1 MTQHDTTAGGIRS
14 PRTTAVTDAAWRD
27 PARPLDER
35 VGALIAEMTLD
46 EKLAQLYGVWVGASD
61 DGHADVAPHQHDLN
75 DDVDLD
81 AILPAGLGQVT
92 RPFGTAPVDAA
103 AGALSLVRMQERIA
117 AANRFGIPAVA
128 HEECLAGFAAW
139 GATAYPVPLSWGA
152 TFDPALV
159 ERMARRIGADMRSVG
174 VHQGLAPVLDVV
186 RDARWGRVEETIG
199 EDPYLVATVGT
210 AYVRGLESSG
220 IVATLKHF
228 VGYSASKAGRNLAPV
243 SIGRRELADVLL
255 PPFEMAV
262 REGGARSVMNSYS
275 DLDGVP
281 SAGDRWLLTELLRDT
296 WGFDGTVVADYFAVA
311 FLKLLHGVADTWAD
325 AAGTALEAG
334 IDIELPT
341 VKAFG
346 EPLHAAVT
354 AGVVDVAL
362 VDTALRRVLRQKAE
376 LGLLD
381 AGWSPVPPALRGVEA
396 PDAASV
402 RGAIDLDPPAN
413 RELARELA
421 ERAVVLVRNDG
432 ALPLA
437 ATGAD
442 APSVIAVIGPNA
454 DDPYAML
461 GCYSFPTHV
470 VTQHPG
476 VEMGIEIPTLLD
488 AIRAEFPGSD
498 IRHALGTSVDG
509 GETDGL
515 ADAAALAATAD
526 VVVLALGDRAG
537 LFGRGTSGE
546 GCDAESLDL
555 PGAQQRLVDAV
566 LDTGTPTVLALL
578 AGRPYALGRATSE
591 AAGIVE
597 AFFTGE
603 EGAGA
608 IAGVLSGRVNPSGRL
623 PVSIPATP
631 GSQPTTYLAAPLA
644 RASDVSNVDPT
655 AAYPFGHGLGYTTF
669 EWETFAGDEDA
680 IATDGAV
687 SVRLRVRNSG
697 SRTGTEVVQLYLHD
711 PVASVV
717 RPVQRLVG
725 FARVDLEPG
734 AAADVWFTVPADL
747 ASFTSRSGE
756 RIVEPGDLVLS
767 VGRSSGELVHAHT
780 VRLEGPVR
788 VVDHLRRLHPLIDV
802 DLAPVEAPT
811 TG

>member
-1 MTQHDTTAGGIRS
+1 MTRLDGTA
-14 PRTTAVTDAAWRD
+14 PTPAPVTDGTWRD

-35 VGALIAEMTLD
+35 VEALIAEMTLD

-103 AGALSLVRMQERIA
+103 VGALSLVRMQERIV
-117 AANRFGIPAVA
+117 AANRFGIPAMA
-128 HEECLAGFAAW
+128 HDECLAGFAAW

-159 ERMARRIGADMRSVG
+159 ERMAQRIGADMRSVG

-220 IVATLKHF
+220 IVSTLKHF

-243 SIGRRELADVLL
+243 SIGPRELADVLL

-281 SAGDRWLLTELLRDT
+281 SAADRALLTELLRDT

-325 AAGTALEAG
+325 AARAALAAG
-334 IDIELPT
+334 IDVELPT

-346 EPLHAAVT
+346 EPLQAAVESG
-354 AGVVDVAL
+354 AVDAAL
-362 VDTALRRVLRQKAE
+362 IDTALRRVLRQKGE

-381 AGWSPVPPALRGVEA
+381 AGWSPVPAALEGVDVT
-396 PDAASV
+396 DAAAV
-402 RGAIDLDPPAN
+402 RGTIDLDPPAN
-413 RELARELA
+413 REVARELA
-421 ERAVVLVRNDG
+421 ERAVVLARNDG
-432 ALPLA
+432 TLPLTA
-437 ATGAD
+437 AGDT

-461 GCYSFPTHV
+461 GCYSFPAHV

-476 VEMGIEIPTLLD
+476 VEMGIRIPTLLE

-498 IRHALGTSVDG
+498 IRHALGTTVDG

-515 ADAAALAATAD
+515 ADAAALAASAD

-555 PGAQQRLVDAV
+555 PGAQQQLVDAV

-578 AGRPYALGRATSE
+578 TGRPYALGRAATES
-591 AAGIVE
+591 AAIVQ
-597 AFFTGE
+597 AFFAGE
-603 EGAGA
+603 EGAPA

-623 PVSIPATP
+623 PVSVPSSP
-631 GSQPTTYLAAPLA
+631 GTQPTSYLAPPLA
-644 RASDVSNVDPT
+644 SASDVSNIDPT
-655 AAYPFGHGLGYTTF
+655 AAFPFGHGLSYTAF
-669 EWETFAGDEDA
+669 EWESLGVHEEEV
-680 IATDGAV
+680 ATDGTAT
-687 SVRLRVRNSG
+687 VRIRVRNAG
-697 SRTGTEVVQLYLHD
+697 DRAGAEVVQLYLHD

-725 FARVDLEPG
+725 FARVELAPG
-734 AAADVWFTVPADL
+734 EAADVRFDMPADL
-747 ASFTSRSGE
+747 TSYTSRPGE
-756 RIVEPGDLVLS
+756 RIVEPGAIVLS
-767 VGRSSGELVHAHT
+767 LGRSSADLPFAHEL
-780 VRLEGPVR
+780 RLTGGVR
-788 VVDHLRRLHPLIDV
+788 VVDHTRRLHPDV
-802 DLAPVEAPT
+802 SVDRLPLEASVV
-811 TG
+811 G